1 MMLNFE
7 ELPASSRQVECPK
20 MDRELN
26 HGSISSGDERGWTIG
41 EGENPRHSRNQEIK
55 SPCTPGGSLLPKR
68 CRRRRRFPTPLRTS
82 HLTLPR
88 SQREHERPASSRKGR
103 DNDVA
108 RR

>member
-26 HGSISSGDERGWTIG
+26 HGSISPGDERGWTIG

-55 SPCTPGGSLLPKR
+55 SPPPPPAASCCQSVVAVVAASLHH
-68 CRRRRRFPTPLRTS
+68 FA
-82 HLTLPR
+82 
-88 SQREHERPASSRKGR
+88 PAM
-103 DNDVA
+103 
-108 RR
+108 

>member
-26 HGSISSGDERGWTIG
+26 HGSISPGDERGWTIG

-55 SPCTPGGSLLPKR
+55 SPPPPRRLPAAKALS
-68 CRRRRRFPTPLRTS
+68 PSSPLPYTTS
-82 HLTLPR
+82 HQPCNPSKITT
-88 SQREHERPASSRKGR
+88 
-103 DNDVA
+103 
-108 RR
+108 